1 VGDHRRWY
9 VAFLGLETQR
19 PISRTHSIHLKKKQ
33 HKISLHTQRIQEKMI
48 FLLLMLACAACVGE
62 GPIDMTTLYFRERT
76 LTKSHP
82 PVPELVCK
90 NTIPSD
96 GCARQRIVFAECHKD
111 AAHVW
116 DAWVCQGHG
125 DEHDK
130 PSGLELHSLGIRCAG
145 VAADTCSLTY
155 TLRFNNA
162 TLKQMEREHR
172 AQECLRLYESREFP
186 FEDVVTH
193 NLLRYGL
200 TGVALGVIAL
210 LVAVLYVMVFTRAVG
225 FPRRGLMTVQI
236 CPGDES
242 DEESPALPAEE
253 KREQ

>member
-1 VGDHRRWY
+1 
-9 VAFLGLETQR
+9 
-19 PISRTHSIHLKKKQ
+19 
-33 HKISLHTQRIQEKMI
+33 MI
-48 FLLLMLACAACVGE
+48 FLALMIACAASTGE

-76 LTKSHP
+76 LTKSQP

-96 GCARQRIVFAECHKD
+96 GCARWRIVFAECHKD
-111 AAHVW
+111 AAHDW

-130 PSGLELHSLGIRCAG
+130 PTGLELHSLGIRCAG

-155 TLRFNNA
+155 TLRFDNV
-162 TLKQMEREHR
+162 TLKQMERDHR
-172 AQECLRLYESREFP
+172 AQECLRLHESREFP
-186 FEDVVTH
+186 FEDAATH
-193 NLLRYGL
+193 NLLHHGL
-200 TGVALGVIAL
+200 TGVVVGIIGT
-210 LVAVLYVMVFTRAVG
+210 LVTFILVMLFTRANVA
-225 FPRRGLMTVQI
+225 FPRRGIITYAF

-242 DEESPALPAEE
+242 DEESPVLPAEE